1 MAALTLARK
10 PGWPQL
16 NRITCRYLAAAV
28 PGLWHAYSEW
38 TLCGRVVNRTA
49 GGLPPSAWRVARAA
63 DRQEGAAIGRRLHGM
78 RGARVSADTSVPK
91 QREAGLDEFESWL
104 PDAVLRDAPAGVA
117 FLGTDKR
124 FVWVNPALARMYG
137 RDESDFAGQPIAE
150 MWPAVDAARAQAAL
164 QQVFGEDRPATETF
178 AAGAAADAAP
188 GQRVFHWFPVHGP
201 DGALSGAGLIVVAAV
216 LGLAT
221 EDALRRSEERYR
233 ALVQGGAQVIWVAS
247 PDGEMLEDSAE
258 WRSVTGQTEEEFLGS
273 GWLNSIHPED
283 RERVER
289 DWRESLRTGR
299 IFDDRFRMRARNGAH
314 RHYDVRAVP
323 IERDG
328 KIAEWVG
335 ACTDVTSQRE
345 AEEMRGRL
353 TEQLS

>member
-1 MAALTLARK
+1 
-10 PGWPQL
+10 
-16 NRITCRYLAAAV
+16 
-28 PGLWHAYSEW
+28 
-38 TLCGRVVNRTA
+38 
-49 GGLPPSAWRVARAA
+49 
-63 DRQEGAAIGRRLHGM
+63 M
-78 RGARVSADTSVPK
+78 RSARVSTDTSVPK

-117 FLGTDKR
+117 FLGTDMR

-137 RDESDFAGQPIAE
+137 RDEPDFAGQPITQ
-150 MWPAVDAARAQAAL
+150 MWPAADAARAEAVL
-164 QQVFGEDRPATETF
+164 QRVLGEDRPATETF

-247 PDGEMLEDSAE
+247 PDGEMLEDSPE

-289 DWRESLRTGR
+289 DLSL
-299 IFDDRFRMRARNGAH
+299 IH
-314 RHYDVRAVP
+314 
-323 IERDG
+323 I
-328 KIAEWVG
+328 
-335 ACTDVTSQRE
+335 
-345 AEEMRGRL
+345 
-353 TEQLS
+353 